1 MAEEIVKV
9 FSKINDFTIA
19 LSKLPFNLPGVTQN
33 SQACT
38 VMDHIKKKGLHF
50 ELTLL

>member
-1 MAEEIVKV
+1 MLGLGDLKI
-9 FSKINDFTIA
+9 FSKINDFTIP

-38 VMDHIKKKGLHF
+38 MMDHIKKKETAF
-50 ELTLL
+50 